1 MAERDDLLAS
11 LAATTADY
19 REGDLAAP
27 TPEHVERWINQFDAA
42 VQLPILREMDHVLK
56 QTYFSRARTA
66 KFLAG
71 LFQTKKLV
79 GEDPCAFW
87 KGAKFLDIQ
96 GGGASQTQMIALFSK
111 LLEANCGFEASECGK
126 NAGVFLYIDDATFT
140 GNRVKQDIEK
150 WIAGDA
156 PAKATVHIVMIAM
169 HTGAR
174 YYAEQHN
181 KGNILKAAK
190 DAEKDI
196 TFHWWC
202 ELDLENQRAHT
213 DSSDVL
219 RPVRIP
225 DDPAVAEY
233 VGAMTYKPHLRT
245 PGQVGGKGIFSSD
258 EARQL
263 LEEEFLKAGVRIRQM
278 CPNLNK
284 YQRPLGNMLLE
295 TLGFGSLIV
304 TFRNCPNNAPLAL
317 WAGDPWHPLFP
328 RTTNSDTSMKRFM
341 AMLAKD
347 VF

>member
-1 MAERDDLLAS
+1 MAERDELLS
-11 LAATTADY
+11 SIAATTADY
-19 REGDLAAP
+19 RAGDLDAP
-27 TPEHVERWINQFDAA
+27 TAEHVERWISQFDAA
-42 VQLPILREMDHVLK
+42 VQIPILREMDHVLK

-87 KGAKFLDIQ
+87 KGVKFLDIQ

-126 NAGVFLYIDDATFT
+126 NAEVFLYIDDATFT

-190 DAEKDI
+190 DAGKDI

-245 PGQVGGKGIFSSD
+245 PGQVGGKGIFQATRRAS
-258 EARQL
+258 
-263 LEEEFLKAGVRIRQM
+263 FWKK
-278 CPNLNK
+278 N
-284 YQRPLGNMLLE
+284 
-295 TLGFGSLIV
+295 F
-304 TFRNCPNNAPLAL
+304 
-317 WAGDPWHPLFP
+317 
-328 RTTNSDTSMKRFM
+328 
-341 AMLAKD
+341 
-347 VF
+347 